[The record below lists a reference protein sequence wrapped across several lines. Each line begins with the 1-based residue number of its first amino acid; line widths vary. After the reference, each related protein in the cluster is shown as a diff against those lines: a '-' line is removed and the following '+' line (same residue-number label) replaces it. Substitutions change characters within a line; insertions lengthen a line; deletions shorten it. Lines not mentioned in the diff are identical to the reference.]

1 MSIQLTRRG
10 LALGKPSTPPAGR
23 TAWTVGM
30 LTREAKSSA
39 ALVPVLVSIRRPEN
53 RRCDWRDRRDIN
65 KMDWNT
71 MCREEL
77 RYSHWKDNPSRRE
90 LWDRWISRSH
100 HTYGRKKG
108 AGASQR
114 SIFLW
119 RCCRAFPR
127 DVRNGEVCCRKMLPG
142 LYDPEAVSIAFDKE
156 TNRC

>member
-90 LWDRWISRSH
+90 LWDRWIRHSH

-108 AGASQR
+108 RERHSARYSFGDAAERFLGTSEMERSAAGKCYR
-114 SIFLW
+114 VYTIPKL
-119 RCCRAFPR
+119 FP
-127 DVRNGEVCCRKMLPG
+127 
-142 LYDPEAVSIAFDKE
+142 
-156 TNRC
+156 